1 MKRNNTQNISILS
14 ICILILI
21 ILFSISE
28 LLIHQNKVP
37 VIFFSAVFI
46 ITYITNSYKNKKRK
60 KINEF

>member
-1 MKRNNTQNISILS
+1 MKRKNTQNISILS

-28 LLIHQNKVP
+28 LIHQNKVP
-37 VIFFSAVFI
+37 AIFFSVVFI

-60 KINEF
+60 NINEF

>member
-28 LLIHQNKVP
+28 LIHQNKVP
-37 VIFFSAVFI
+37 AIFFSTIFV
-46 ITYITNSYKNKKRK
+46 ITYLTNSYNNKKRK
-60 KINEF
+60 NINDL